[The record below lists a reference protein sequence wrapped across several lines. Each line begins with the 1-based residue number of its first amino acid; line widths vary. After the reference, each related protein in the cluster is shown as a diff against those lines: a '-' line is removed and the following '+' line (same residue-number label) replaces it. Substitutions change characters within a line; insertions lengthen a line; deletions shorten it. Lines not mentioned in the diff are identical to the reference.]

1 MIYSMKKNCLLLWVL
16 LCSFSIFVSCEK
28 DDPAWKNI
36 PPTFE
41 NTAITVN
48 NTTVGGSAD
57 FVATGENSGILTLRN
72 VISAYSDAIKID
84 VVLKEESENS
94 FTFTGETSLDNPK
107 TKDNAVPEPW
117 MAIKA
122 TGTIKADATTGKY
135 RLTVNLTTSG
145 WNEISNTYTGNNL
158 SLRINAV
165 EQTEPAPVELI
176 ASSDSEATLAFENL
190 YYPLGT
196 DVEVPVTY
204 SYDGTAKYVFDGS
217 AEREPGF
224 LVTVHATLSAGKLDI
239 ELTTSGWKKL
249 FYNRYTG
256 ETLKMTYNGKE
267 DTDKACSISLF
278 DPSSPTDAEISI
290 HGPFLPMNDDDDD
303 IIVIPVKMEEDA
315 ATGTYSF
322 KGNTEN
328 DKYKFKAS
336 AEGTITS
343 DGVMTIAFDYE
354 ITSDLI
360 GIWGV
365 KMNGQMGDVIF
376 QYQGADILIPD
387 SVYNYVPENR
397 RMILPQTMPADTVNK
412 MGNALLGQYA
422 PRLRKLEFKSNGYI
436 DATVIKVNESEET
449 LADDILMYY
458 VCGDQLFVFPNLVKL
473 MGGMMSASNRTATK
487 AWDPNNL
494 LLTGIPLTCNVTG
507 NATTVTLETETII
520 GVVGVVKT
528 FVPLLGMFMPDLAP
542 SMPMINTILGYLTDP
557 NGGVLPNTQVLRA
570 GLILEKK

>member
-1 MIYSMKKNCLLLWVL
+1 MNYSMKKNCLLLWAL

-41 NTAITVN
+41 KTAITVN

-57 FVATGENSGILTLRN
+57 FVATGENSGTLTLRN

-107 TKDNAVPEPW
+107 TKDNPEPW
-117 MAIKA
+117 MTVKV
-122 TGTIKADATTGKY
+122 TGTIKTAATGKY
-135 RLTVNLTTSG
+135 ELTVNLTTSG
-145 WNEISNTYTGNNL
+145 WNEISNIYTGNNL
-158 SLRINAV
+158 SLKINAV

-176 ASSDSEATLAFENL
+176 ASSDSEATLVFENL

-224 LVTVHATLSAGKLDI
+224 LVTVHATLTAGKLDI

-267 DTDKACSISLF
+267 DTDHVCTIRAF
-278 DPSSPTDAEISI
+278 NPSSATDAEIAI
-290 HGPFLPMNDDDDD
+290 RGPFLALEDGSDA
-303 IIVIPVKMEEDA
+303 IVIPVKMEEDA

-322 KGNTEN
+322 EGNTAN
-328 DKYKFKAS
+328 DTYKFKAS
-336 AEGTITS
+336 AKGTVTS
-343 DGVMTIAFDYE
+343 DGVMTISFDYE
-354 ITSDLI
+354 ITSDLV
-360 GIWGV
+360 GVWGV
-365 KMNGQMGDVIF
+365 KMNGPMGDVIF
-376 QYQGADILIPD
+376 QYQGADIQIPD
-387 SVYNYVPENR
+387 SVYNYVPENLKQ
-397 RMILPQTMPADTVNK
+397 MIPQTMPAMMINQ

-422 PRLRKLEFKSNGYI
+422 PPLRKLEFKSDGYI
-436 DATVIKVNESEET
+436 DATVIKVNGSEET

-458 VCGDQLFVFPNLVKL
+458 VCGDQLFVFPNLAKL

-557 NGGVLPNTQVLRA
+557 NGGVLPNTQGLRA
-570 GLILEKK
+570 GLTLERK

>member
-1 MIYSMKKNCLLLWVL
+1 MNYSMKKNCLLLWAL

-41 NTAITVN
+41 KTAITVN

-57 FVATGENSGILTLRN
+57 FVATGENSGTLTLRN

-107 TKDNAVPEPW
+107 TKDNPEPW
-117 MAIKA
+117 MTVKA
-122 TGTIKADATTGKY
+122 TGTIKTDATGKY
-135 RLTVNLTTSG
+135 ELTVNLTTSG
-145 WNEISNTYTGNNL
+145 WNEISNTYTGNSL
-158 SLRINAV
+158 SLKINAV

-176 ASSDSEATLAFENL
+176 ASSDSEATLVFENL

-224 LVTVHATLSAGKLDI
+224 LVTVHATLTAGKLDI

-267 DTDKACSISLF
+267 DTDHVCTIRSFK
-278 DPSSPTDAEISI
+278 PSSATDAEIAI
-290 HGPFLPMNDDDDD
+290 RGPFLALEDGSDA
-303 IIVIPVKMEEDA
+303 IVIPVKMEEDA

-322 KGNTEN
+322 EGNTAN
-328 DKYKFKAS
+328 DTYKFKAS
-336 AEGTITS
+336 AKGTVTS
-343 DGVMTIAFDYE
+343 DGVMTISFDYE
-354 ITSDLI
+354 ITSDLV
-360 GIWGV
+360 GVWGV
-365 KMNGQMGDVIF
+365 KMNGPMGDVIF
-376 QYQGADILIPD
+376 QYQGADIQIPD
-387 SVYNYVPENR
+387 SVYNYVPDSLKM
-397 RMILPQTMPADTVNK
+397 MIPQTIPATMVNQ

-422 PRLRKLEFKSNGYI
+422 PQLRKLEFKSNGYI

-570 GLILEKK
+570 GLTLERK

>member
-1 MIYSMKKNCLLLWVL
+1 MIYSMKKNCLLLWAF

-72 VISAYSDAIKID
+72 VISGYSDAVKID

-122 TGTIKADATTGKY
+122 TGTIRTDATGKY
-135 RLTVNLTTSG
+135 GLTVNLTTSG
-145 WNEISNTYTGNNL
+145 WNEISNIYTGDSL
-158 SLRINAV
+158 SLKINA
-165 EQTEPAPVELI
+165 TKWGNPAPVELI
-176 ASSDSEATLAFENL
+176 ASSNSEATLVFENL
-190 YYPLGT
+190 YELGK

-204 SYDGTAKYVFDGS
+204 SYDGTAKYDFDGYM
-217 AEREPGF
+217 EKEPG
-224 LVTVHATLSAGKLDI
+224 LLITVHATLTAGKLDI

-249 FYNRYTG
+249 YYNRYSG
-256 ETLKMTYNGKE
+256 ASLKMTYNGKE
-267 DTDKACSISLF
+267 DTDQVCSISLF

-354 ITSDLI
+354 ITSDLV
-360 GIWGV
+360 GVWGV
-365 KMNGQMGDVIF
+365 KMNGPMGDVIF
-376 QYQGADILIPD
+376 QYQGADIQIPD
-387 SVYNYVPENR
+387 SVYNYVPENLKQ
-397 RMILPQTMPADTVNK
+397 MIPQTIPATMVNQ

-422 PRLRKLEFKSNGYI
+422 PQLRKLEFKSNGYI

-449 LADDILMYY
+449 LADDILQYY

-473 MGGMMSASNRTATK
+473 MGDMGMMSASNRTATK
-487 AWDPNNL
+487 AWDANNL
-494 LLTGIPLTCNVTG
+494 FMTGIPLTFNVNE
-507 NATTVTLETETII
+507 NATVTLETETII
-520 GVVGVVKT
+520 GVVGFVKT
-528 FVPLLGMFMPDLAP
+528 LLPLLGMLMPDLAP
-542 SMPMINTILGYLTDP
+542 SMPMLNAVMDYLTNP
-557 NGGVLPNTQVLRA
+557 EGGVLPNTQVLRA
-570 GLILEKK
+570 GLTLERK

>member
-1 MIYSMKKNCLLLWVL
+1 MNYSMKKNCLLLWAL

-41 NTAITVN
+41 KTAITVN

-57 FVATGENSGILTLRN
+57 FVATGENSGTLTLRN

-107 TKDNAVPEPW
+107 TKDNPEPW
-117 MAIKA
+117 MTVKA
-122 TGTIKADATTGKY
+122 TGTIKTDATGKY
-135 RLTVNLTTSG
+135 ELTVNLTTSG
-145 WNEISNTYTGNNL
+145 WNEISNTYTGNSL
-158 SLRINAV
+158 SLKINAV

-176 ASSDSEATLAFENL
+176 ASSDSEATLVFENL

-224 LVTVHATLSAGKLDI
+224 LVTVHATLTAGKLDI

-267 DTDKACSISLF
+267 DTDHVCTIRSFK
-278 DPSSPTDAEISI
+278 PSSATDAEIAI
-290 HGPFLPMNDDDDD
+290 RGPFLALEDGSDA
-303 IIVIPVKMEEDA
+303 IVIPVKMEEDA

-322 KGNTEN
+322 EGNTAN
-328 DKYKFKAS
+328 DTYKFKAS
-336 AEGTITS
+336 AKGTVTS
-343 DGVMTIAFDYE
+343 DGVMTISFDYE
-354 ITSDLI
+354 ITSDLV
-360 GIWGV
+360 GVWGV
-365 KMNGQMGDVIF
+365 KMNGPMGDVIF
-376 QYQGADILIPD
+376 QYQGADIQIPD
-387 SVYNYVPENR
+387 SVYNYVPENLKQ
-397 RMILPQTMPADTVNK
+397 MIPQTIPATIVNQ

-422 PRLRKLEFKSNGYI
+422 PQLRKLEFKSDGYI

-458 VCGDQLFVFPNLVKL
+458 VCGDQLFVFPNLAKL

-520 GVVGVVKT
+520 GVVGVVKGYL
-528 FVPLLGMFMPDLAP
+528 PLLGMFMPEDLAP
-542 SMPMINTILGYLTDP
+542 IMKMINTILGYLTAP